1 MKFKMIK
8 LGVSIGV
15 GLSMIITTPIQGL
28 AEEDEDSNMPKLYQN
43 TEESSTSS
51 VMEKSNWKEE
61 NFNLV
66 LPEEM
71 KQLSKM
77 FVKIEDKTGINSV
90 ILASIVANE
99 TGWGKH
105 VRNNNYFNWYYKG
118 YKKFNSIEELTE
130 YSIKGLEKYTRPEWY
145 NREDVKVE
153 EDITLKVMNRR
164 YALNSDGSTNTNW
177 EHVTKQIVV
186 KLSKQLKKHLA
197 ELEEK
202 EKEDKRRAA
211 KVSRGVTFSRKKS
224 LNPYI

>member
-1 MKFKMIK
+1 MSYKKVIGSVVLTVILNSMGMGSTISRAEPVIIKTVQEAKDLKF
-8 LGVSIGV
+8 VSKSGWTV
-15 GLSMIITTPIQGL
+15 
-28 AEEDEDSNMPKLYQN
+28 ED
-43 TEESSTSS
+43 
-51 VMEKSNWKEE
+51 
-61 NFNLV
+61 FNLV
-66 LPEEM
+66 FPEDM
-71 KQLSKM
+71 KEVSEAL
-77 FVKIEDKTGINSV
+77 VKIEEETGINSL
-90 ILASIVANE
+90 ILAGIVINE

-177 EHVTKQIVV
+177 EHVTKQIAV
-186 KLSKQLKKHLA
+186 KLSKQLGEHLT

-202 EKEDKRRAA
+202 EKRIREE
-211 KVSRGVTFSRKKS
+211 
-224 LNPYI
+224 